1 MDMSLNLIDLQY
13 LTNPYKLNKITR
25 SNDIFKVN
33 NKDLG
38 FYKKR
43 IFQLT
48 KDLLRNEKQ
57 DAAVERAFQNYVSV
71 CINHFKFIDKME
83 IIQKDYENINND
95 KNDKNKSYDIQKSNH
110 LIFKKNKPRIPK
122 ITDNIKIKSTKII
135 KQQIIPKQRK
145 FNLMSEKFKNKGVK
159 KKEKNKSK

>member
-1 MDMSLNLIDLQY
+1 MSLNLIDLQY
-13 LTNPYKLNKITR
+13 LTNPHELSKIMR

-33 NKDLG
+33 DKDLN

-48 KDLLRNEKQ
+48 KDLLRNKKQ
-57 DAAVERAFQNYVSV
+57 DDKVEAAFQHYVST
-71 CINHFKFIDKME
+71 CIYHFKFIDKME
-83 IIQKDYENINND
+83 IIQKDYENIKNEKKD
-95 KNDKNKSYDIQKSNH
+95 KTKLYDIKKTNN

-122 ITDNIKIKSTKII
+122 ITDNIKIKSTRITKPP
-135 KQQIIPKQRK
+135 IIPKQRK

-159 KKEKNKSK
+159 NKSK

>member
-33 NKDLG
+33 DKDLG

-57 DAAVERAFQNYVSV
+57 DAAVERAFQNYVSA
-71 CINHFKFIDKME
+71 CIYHFKFIDKME
-83 IIQKDYENINND
+83 IIQKDYENIKNN
-95 KNDKNKSYDIQKSNH
+95 KKDKNKSYDIEKTNQ
-110 LIFKKNKPRIPK
+110 LIFKKNKPRNPK
-122 ITDNIKIKSTKII
+122 ITDNIKIKTTRIDKPL
-135 KQQIIPKQRK
+135 IIPKQRT
-145 FNLMSEKFKNKGVK
+145 FNLMSEKFKNKGIK
-159 KKEKNKSK
+159 KKEKK

>member
-1 MDMSLNLIDLQY
+1 
-13 LTNPYKLNKITR
+13 
-25 SNDIFKVN
+25 
-33 NKDLG
+33 
-38 FYKKR
+38 
-43 IFQLT
+43 
-48 KDLLRNEKQ
+48 
-57 DAAVERAFQNYVSV
+57 
-71 CINHFKFIDKME
+71 ME

-95 KNDKNKSYDIQKSNH
+95 KNDKNKSYDIKKTNH

-159 KKEKNKSK
+159 KKEKK